1 MENMLIAIIIPIVT
15 ACCTVASFIIGRVV
29 ATKKEAKRR
38 GQDEGEL
45 KSDIEYI
52 KTRIDELY
60 TEQLAIVNK
69 FEVNSER
76 ITRVE
81 ESAKQA
87 HKRIDRLESLHDRG

>member
-29 ATKKEAKRR
+29 ATKKEAKSR
-38 GQDEGEL
+38 GKDEGEL

-87 HKRIDRLESLHDRG
+87 HKRIDRLESIHDRG

>member
-1 MENMLIAIIIPIVT
+1 MENTLIAIIIPIVT

-29 ATKKEAKRR
+29 ATKKEEKSR
-38 GQDEGEL
+38 GKDEGEL

-87 HKRIDRLESLHDRG
+87 HKRIDRLENIHDRG